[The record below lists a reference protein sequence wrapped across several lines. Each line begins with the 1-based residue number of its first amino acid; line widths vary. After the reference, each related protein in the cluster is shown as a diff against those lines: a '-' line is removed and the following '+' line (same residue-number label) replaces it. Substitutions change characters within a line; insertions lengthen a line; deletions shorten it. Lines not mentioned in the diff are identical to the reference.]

1 LAARRYFLVH
11 SILIVEDDIALRDA
25 LSDVL
30 ELAGYPT
37 RCAQNGREALDLLRT
52 PPWPRIILLDLDLPV
67 MNGWQ
72 FLVQKRNDPALV
84 RVPVVVM
91 SDTST
96 ERPQGAA
103 GFLRKPINTLTL
115 LRVIG
120 SYC

>member
-11 SILIVEDDIALRDA
+11 SILIVENDIGLRAA

-52 PPWPRIILLDLDLPV
+52 PPWPGIILLDLNLPV

-72 FLVQKRNDPALV
+72 FLVQKRNEPALV
-84 RVPVVVM
+84 KVPVVVM